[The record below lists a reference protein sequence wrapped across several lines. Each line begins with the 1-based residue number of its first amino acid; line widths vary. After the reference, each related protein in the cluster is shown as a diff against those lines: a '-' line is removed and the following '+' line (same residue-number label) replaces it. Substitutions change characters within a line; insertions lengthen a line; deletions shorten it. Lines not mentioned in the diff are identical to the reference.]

1 MKTVKIDK
9 TMSKHVQKKNVLFN
23 IGLFFFLLVVIYIV
37 SRSGHR
43 LSIQN
48 SMYLI
53 FACAFLFPIIILLK
67 MVLFKKK

>member
-9 TMSKHVQKKNVLFN
+9 IMSKHAQKKNVFFN
-23 IGLFFFLLVVIYIV
+23 IGLLLFLLVVIVII
-37 SRSGHR
+37 SRFGHR